1 LAKKEM
7 RKYWIIGTAV
17 LFVVYIFAA
26 ARPVPRET
34 IMVPQWLISLESG
47 YSMPFPGAESSG
59 EGVSGDTGT
68 AGNAGAPLPFR
79 LGNRFGYMNADGSLP
94 INQIKERNLFLSAPY
109 WAEYDA
115 MPERIEILDN
125 AGNSLFTIDE
135 SGGVQGYPLYLDGR
149 LFLAGKE
156 MNSLIAL
163 DGKGAPLWSYDFA
176 APLTCVDGAAGFV
189 LTGSLDGAVEI
200 LDGNGKRL
208 FFFEP
213 GGSRI
218 SGILG
223 CAFSRDGKRLGII
236 SGIDDQ
242 RFLLLERY
250 GDPAQSEFRV
260 VYHEFLEDGFRRPV
274 HISFIDNDNW
284 VIFERQGG
292 IGVYDLRT
300 HTNRTI
306 PLDGTVLALD
316 TEGGQGIFFTIV
328 ERPGQMELV
337 GIKLP
342 GTIVLRAPFNSDHA
356 FLRRSGSRLYLGGG
370 NILAAFEL
378 GKR

>member
-1 LAKKEM
+1 VAKER
-7 RKYWIIGTAV
+7 RKYWIAGALA
-17 LFVVYIFAA
+17 LFAVYIFVA

-34 IMVPQWLISLESG
+34 IMIPRWLISLESG
-47 YSMPFPGAESSG
+47 YSMPLPGAQAPEA
-59 EGVSGDTGT
+59 GDT
-68 AGNAGAPLPFR
+68 AEAAASGALPFR
-79 LGNRFGYMNADGSLP
+79 LGDHFGYADPGGTLP
-94 INQIKERNLFLSAPY
+94 INRVRQRNVFLSAPY
-109 WAEYDA
+109 WAEYDDA
-115 MPERIEILDN
+115 PEQIEILDN

-149 LFLAGKE
+149 LFLIGRE
-156 MNSLIAL
+156 MNTLTAL
-163 DGKGAPLWSYDFA
+163 DGEGRPLWSYDFA

-200 LDGNGKRL
+200 LDRDGRR
-208 FFFEP
+208 FYFFEP

-223 CAFSRDGKRLGII
+223 CAFSQDGSRIGII

-250 GDPAQSEFRV
+250 GDPARGEFRV
-260 VYHEFLEDGFRRPV
+260 IYHEFLEDGFRRPV
-274 HISFIDNDNW
+274 HISFIDNDSR

-292 IGVYDLRT
+292 IGVYDLRGRA
-300 HTNRTI
+300 NRTI

-316 TEGGQGIFFTIV
+316 AEGGGGIFFALV
-328 ERPGQMELV
+328 ARPGQMELV
-337 GIKLP
+337 GVRLP
-342 GTIVLRAPFNSDHA
+342 GTIVLRAPFRSDDA
-356 FLRRSGSRLYLGGG
+356 FLHRSGSRVYLGGG
-370 NILAAFEL
+370 KVLAAFEM

>member
-1 LAKKEM
+1 VAKVT
-7 RKYWIIGTAV
+7 RKYWITGTLV
-17 LFVVYIFAA
+17 LFVVYIFVA
-26 ARPVPRET
+26 ARPIPRET
-34 IMVPQWLISLESG
+34 IIVPQWLISLESG
-47 YSMPFPGAESSG
+47 YSLPLTGGTSAGPGDSASGGKLMEAEG
-59 EGVSGDTGT
+59 PV
-68 AGNAGAPLPFR
+68 PFR
-79 LGNRFGYMNADGSLP
+79 LGNRFGYVDAQGTLP
-94 INQIKERNLFLSAPY
+94 INRIKERNLFLSVPY
-109 WAEYDA
+109 WAEYDDA
-115 MPERIEILDN
+115 PEAIEILDN

-135 SGGVQGYPLYLDGR
+135 TGGVQGYPLYLDGR
-149 LFLAGKE
+149 LFLIGKE
-156 MNSLIAL
+156 MNTLVAL
-163 DGKGAPLWSYDFA
+163 DQGGTPLWSYDFA

-200 LDGNGKRL
+200 LDRNGSRF

-223 CAFSRDGKRLGII
+223 CAFSQDGNRLGII

-250 GDPAQSEFRV
+250 GDPERGEFRV

-274 HISFIDNDNW
+274 YISFIDNDNR
-284 VIFERQGG
+284 VVFERQGG
-292 IGVYDLRT
+292 IGIYDLRDRVS
-300 HTNRTI
+300 RTI

-316 TEGGQGIFFTIV
+316 TGGSGDIFFAITG
-328 ERPGQMELV
+328 RPGQKELV

-342 GTIVLRAPFNSDHA
+342 GTIVLKAPFHSDHA
-356 FLRRSGSRLYLGGG
+356 FLRRSGSRIYLGGG
-370 NILAAFEL
+370 NVLAAFEL

>member
-1 LAKKEM
+1 
-7 RKYWIIGTAV
+7 
-17 LFVVYIFAA
+17 
-26 ARPVPRET
+26 
-34 IMVPQWLISLESG
+34 MVPQWLISLESG
-47 YSMPFPGAESSG
+47 YSMPLAGGGSTGAGDSASG
-59 EGVSGDTGT
+59 GNVMEAEGPV
-68 AGNAGAPLPFR
+68 PFR
-79 LGNRFGYMNADGSLP
+79 LGNRFGYVDAQGTLL
-94 INQIKERNLFLSAPY
+94 INRIKERNLFLSVPY
-109 WAEYDA
+109 WAEYDDA
-115 MPERIEILDN
+115 PETIEILDN
-125 AGNSLFTIDE
+125 TGNSLFAIDE
-135 SGGVQGYPLYLDGR
+135 SSGVQGYPLYLDDR
-149 LFLAGKE
+149 LFLIGKE
-156 MNSLIAL
+156 MNTLIAL
-163 DGKGAPLWSYDFA
+163 DGAGTPLWSYDFA

-200 LDGNGKRL
+200 LDRNGKRF

-223 CAFSRDGKRLGII
+223 CAFSRDGSRLGII

-250 GDPAQSEFRV
+250 GDPGQGEFRV
-260 VYHEFLEDGFRRPV
+260 VYHEFLEDGYRRPV
-274 HISFIDNDNW
+274 YISFIDNDNR

-292 IGVYDLRT
+292 IGIYDLRGRV
-300 HTNRTI
+300 NRTI

-316 TEGGQGIFFTIV
+316 TGGSGDIFFAITG
-328 ERPGQMELV
+328 RPGQKELV

-342 GTIVLRAPFNSDHA
+342 GTIVLRAPFHSDHA

-370 NILAAFEL
+370 NVLAAFEL